1 MIFLTVEQ
9 VIDFH
14 TDIVN
19 EFGGAHGI
27 REIGLLISALEMPK
41 ATMFGEFLHV
51 SIYDKAAAYL
61 YHIVCNHPFVDG
73 NKRSGL
79 VTALTFLEVN
89 DVVLVYDEYEL
100 EELVVGVATGKIGK
114 PAIAA
119 FFHKN
124 HPEALEVSS
133 TPNVT

>member
-14 TDIVN
+14 TDIIN

-27 REIGLLISALEMPK
+27 REMSLLMSALEMPK
-41 ATMFGEFLHV
+41 AAIFGEFLHAT
-51 SIYDKAAAYL
+51 IYDKAAAYL
-61 YHIVCNHPFVDG
+61 YHIIANHPFVDG
-73 NKRSGL
+73 NKRTGL
-79 VTALTFLEVN
+79 VTALAFFDLN
-89 DVVLVYDEYEL
+89 GVVLEYDEYEL
-100 EELVVGVATGKIGK
+100 EELVVDIAKGQAEK

-124 HPEALEVSS
+124 HSKAQ
-133 TPNVT
+133 TTTT